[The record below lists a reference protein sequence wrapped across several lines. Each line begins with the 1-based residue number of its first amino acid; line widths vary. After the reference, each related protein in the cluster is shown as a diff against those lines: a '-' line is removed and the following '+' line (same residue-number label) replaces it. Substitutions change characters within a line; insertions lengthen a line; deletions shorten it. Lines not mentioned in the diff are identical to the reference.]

1 MVKIIYCNLKRERM
15 PKITSIK
22 KIGENVPQKCIT
34 VKNPDGLFVLENGL
48 ITHNS
53 SEYIMRLN

>member
-1 MVKIIYCNLKRERM
+1 M

-22 KIGENVPQKCIT
+22 KVGESIPQKCIT

-48 ITHNS
+48 VTHNS
-53 SEYIMRLN
+53 SEFIMRLN